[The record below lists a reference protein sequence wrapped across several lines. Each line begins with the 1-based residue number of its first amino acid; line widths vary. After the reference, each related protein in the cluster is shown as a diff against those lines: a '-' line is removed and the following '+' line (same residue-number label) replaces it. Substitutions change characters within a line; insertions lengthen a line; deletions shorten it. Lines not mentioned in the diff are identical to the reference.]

1 LDYTKIKE
9 GGLSPFTEVN
19 MEKLEIPLNAQE
31 RYMYN
36 ICVRLD
42 ALIHMMSSFVEVY
55 ANQNNITTTNNEV
68 KDETPKPKRTKK

>member
-1 LDYTKIKE
+1 MD
-9 GGLSPFTEVN
+9 
-19 MEKLEIPLNAQE
+19 KLEIPLNAQE

-42 ALIHMMSSFVEVY
+42 ALIHMMSSFMEVY

-68 KDETPKPKRTKK
+68 KDEIPKPKRVKK